1 MKRLFIRCICF
12 LVLTCCESVTHKTE
26 KEEGTVRDPAVN
38 PIEATTRKKIFYAP
52 KSKSVLDST
61 LNKNKV
67 YSRFKTSVE
76 ALKKLDP
83 QEGIEFYL
91 KGAIRS
97 TEELLNVVLVDPYEV
112 PAVKSRLRVVKTHLL
127 RSRYYTQEE
136 DIESLNS
143 ALNDLFDSYNILLM
157 RIDDIA
163 QNDIDLEKNKFEVE
177 KKKIEK
183 LE

>member
-1 MKRLFIRCICF
+1 
-12 LVLTCCESVTHKTE
+12 
-26 KEEGTVRDPAVN
+26 
-38 PIEATTRKKIFYAP
+38 
-52 KSKSVLDST
+52 
-61 LNKNKV
+61 
-67 YSRFKTSVE
+67 VE

-136 DIESLNS
+136 DMESLNS

-163 QNDIDLEKNKFEVE
+163 QNDVDL
-177 KKKIEK
+177 KKTSLK
-183 LE
+183 